1 MNNMIKTVLCFFIV
15 TMGMA
20 NLSAQ
25 NYEEEI
31 GFTFVKAK
39 YLFDT
44 DRYDD
49 AIRELN
55 RVINENPSLE
65 DALVYRAKAKY
76 NLNAYLGTKKDI
88 LTYIELKGI
97 TPEAVTM
104 LAKAEYQLS
113 EFDAALN
120 SLTTALQLV
129 KDDVDLYEFRA
140 SILMDRDERLQAC
153 ADWESAA
160 NLGSGRAVLAAKRN
174 CGLDLSAVVEKPNIS
189 YNEMENTEADV
200 NNNLP
205 PYQGDTAVLAKEEE
219 REATPP
225 ETGIPPT
232 ANTGIVNPPA
242 PVSEDGGRPSSQ
254 DSSIQE
260 GNNSSGTDSIGGKEN
275 LERDSIIAEPEPEI
289 DPRLLD
295 NTENEIVIDEDL
307 TLIIYGQGLGSRELL
322 RKPNILILSDEEGE
336 VVIDICVS
344 RGGRI
349 VSTEYNESEST
360 LQRKSLVS
368 LALRKS
374 KDFWFDKSDLIEQCG
389 KIIFQVKGI

>member
-1 MNNMIKTVLCFFIV
+1 MNTMIKAIFCFFVLLI
-15 TMGMA
+15 GSS
-20 NLSAQ
+20 NLVAQ

-76 NLNAYLGTKKDI
+76 NLSAYLGTKKDI

-97 TPEAVTM
+97 TPEAITM

-120 SLTTALQLV
+120 TLTTALQLV

-153 ADWESAA
+153 ADWEAA
-160 NLGSGRAVLAAKRN
+160 ARLGSGRAVLAAKRN
-174 CGLDLSAVVEKPNIS
+174 CGIDISEETRNPIAVINDFENEPANPPTQENNASVLSDNKEKTEEI
-189 YNEMENTEADV
+189 ENG
-200 NNNLP
+200 
-205 PYQGDTAVLAKEEE
+205 YS
-219 REATPP
+219 
-225 ETGIPPT
+225 IPPASNKVDT
-232 ANTGIVNPPA
+232 NPA
-242 PVSEDGGRPSSQ
+242 EVSEDQGQISMIDTSNNRPTDVNYDSTISSLDQ
-254 DSSIQE
+254 DSVIVK
-260 GNNSSGTDSIGGKEN
+260 KE
-275 LERDSIIAEPEPEI
+275 PVI

-295 NTENEIVIDEDL
+295 NSKNEIVIDEDL
-307 TLIIYGQGLGSRELL
+307 TLIITGQGLGSRDLL

-349 VSTEYNESEST
+349 VSTQYNESEST

-374 KDFWFDKSDLIEQCG
+374 KDFWFDKSDLMEQCG
-389 KIIFQVKGI
+389 RIVFQVKGI

>member
-1 MNNMIKTVLCFFIV
+1 MNTIIKAVFCFIV
-15 TMGMA
+15 LLMGQFS
-20 NLSAQ
+20 LSAQ

-65 DALVYRAKAKY
+65 NALVYRAKAKY
-76 NLNAYLGTKKDI
+76 NLAAYLGTKKDI

-153 ADWESAA
+153 ADWEYAA
-160 NLGSGRAVLAAKRN
+160 KLGSARAVLAAKRN
-174 CGLDLSAVVEKPNIS
+174 CGLDLVAG
-189 YNEMENTEADV
+189 NERPIRSNNQAENTESDSNDYA
-200 NNNLP
+200 NLMEN
-205 PYQGDTAVLAKEEE
+205 DTAVMAKEEDRNME
-219 REATPP
+219 PNKPNVLPP
-225 ETGIPPT
+225 AITDLDD
-232 ANTGIVNPPA
+232 NPP
-242 PVSEDGGRPSSQ
+242 VISEDGGLASSSDTLASNIENS
-254 DSSIQE
+254 DSV
-260 GNNSSGTDSIGGKEN
+260 GTI
-275 LERDSIIAEPEPEI
+275 DSIIIEKEPEI

-295 NTENEIVIDEDL
+295 DTENEIVIDEDL
-307 TLIIYGQGLGSRELL
+307 TLIIYGQGLGSRDLL
-322 RKPNILILSDEEGE
+322 RKPNILILSDEEGR

-349 VSTEYNESEST
+349 ISTEYNESEST

-374 KDFWFDKSDLIEQCG
+374 KDFWFDKSDLMEQCG
-389 KIIFQVKGI
+389 KIVFKVKGV